1 MEVKDIIDLKTVK
14 TNMNVNTKE
23 EALKELANLLLEN
36 GNISEE
42 KGFIK
47 DIYVREAE
55 GQTGIG
61 NYLAIPHGKSAYVKK
76 IGVAIGINS
85 TEIPWESLDD
95 NGVKGIIL
103 FAVGNDHK
111 ETTSHLKL
119 LSLFARKLGN
129 DEVVKELLQSKS
141 PEDVVKAFSLSLIH
155 ISEPTRH

>member
-23 EALKELANLLLEN
+23 EALKELANLLL
-36 GNISEE
+36 
-42 KGFIK
+42 K
-47 DIYVREAE
+47 DIYDREAE

-129 DEVVKELLQSKS
+129 DEVVREFLQSKS
-141 PEDVVKAFSLSLIH
+141 PEDVVKAFS
-155 ISEPTRH
+155 

>member
-47 DIYVREAE
+47 DIYDREAE

-95 NGVKGIIL
+95 NGVKGIIR

-129 DEVVKELLQSKS
+129 DEVVREFLQSKS
-141 PEDVVKAFSLSLIH
+141 PEDVVKAFS
-155 ISEPTRH
+155 

>member
-47 DIYVREAE
+47 DIYDREAE

-103 FAVGNDHK
+103 
-111 ETTSHLKL
+111 L
-119 LSLFARKLGN
+119 LWAMIIKKQLAILN
-129 DEVVKELLQSKS
+129 YYHCL
-141 PEDVVKAFSLSLIH
+141 PEN
-155 ISEPTRH
+155 SEMMK

>member
-103 FAVGNDHK
+103 FAVGHDHK

-141 PEDVVKAFSLSLIH
+141 PEDVVKAFS
-155 ISEPTRH
+155 

>member
-47 DIYVREAE
+47 DIYDREAE

-95 NGVKGIIL
+95 NGVKGFIL

-129 DEVVKELLQSKS
+129 DEVVREFLQSKS
-141 PEDVVKAFSLSLIH
+141 PEDVVKAFS
-155 ISEPTRH
+155 

>member
-47 DIYVREAE
+47 DIYDREAE

-85 TEIPWESLDD
+85 TEIPWESLDG

-103 FAVGNDHK
+103 FTVGNDHK

-129 DEVVKELLQSKS
+129 DEVVREFLQSKS
-141 PEDVVKAFSLSLIH
+141 PEDVVKAFS
-155 ISEPTRH
+155 

>member
-95 NGVKGIIL
+95 NGVKRIIL

-141 PEDVVKAFSLSLIH
+141 PEDVVKAFS
-155 ISEPTRH
+155 

>member
-36 GNISEE
+36 GNISDE

-103 FAVGNDHK
+103 
-111 ETTSHLKL
+111 L
-119 LSLFARKLGN
+119 LWAMIIKKQLAILN
-129 DEVVKELLQSKS
+129 YYHCL
-141 PEDVVKAFSLSLIH
+141 PEN
-155 ISEPTRH
+155 SEMMK

>member
-95 NGVKGIIL
+95 NGVKEIIL

-141 PEDVVKAFSLSLIH
+141 PEDVVKAFS
-155 ISEPTRH
+155 

>member
-47 DIYVREAE
+47 DIYDREAE

-103 FAVGNDHK
+103 FAVGNYHK

-129 DEVVKELLQSKS
+129 DEVVREFLQSKS
-141 PEDVVKAFSLSLIH
+141 PEDVVKAFS
-155 ISEPTRH
+155 

>member
-47 DIYVREAE
+47 DIYDREAE

-103 FAVGNDHK
+103 FAVGNDQQLAILNYYHC
-111 ETTSHLKL
+111 L
-119 LSLFARKLGN
+119 
-129 DEVVKELLQSKS
+129 
-141 PEDVVKAFSLSLIH
+141 PEN
-155 ISEPTRH
+155 SEMMK

>member
-36 GNISEE
+36 GNISDE

-47 DIYVREAE
+47 DIYDREAE

-85 TEIPWESLDD
+85 TEIPWESLMDQ
-95 NGVKGIIL
+95 
-103 FAVGNDHK
+103 
-111 ETTSHLKL
+111 
-119 LSLFARKLGN
+119 
-129 DEVVKELLQSKS
+129 LQ
-141 PEDVVKAFSLSLIH
+141 H
-155 ISEPTRH
+155 CN

>member
-36 GNISEE
+36 GNISDE
-42 KGFIK
+42 KGFI
-47 DIYVREAE
+47 
-55 GQTGIG
+55 
-61 NYLAIPHGKSAYVKK
+61 
-76 IGVAIGINS
+76 
-85 TEIPWESLDD
+85 
-95 NGVKGIIL
+95 KGIIL

-129 DEVVKELLQSKS
+129 DEVVREFLQSKS
-141 PEDVVKAFSLSLIH
+141 PEDVVKVFS
-155 ISEPTRH
+155 

>member
-47 DIYVREAE
+47 DIYDREAE

-103 FAVGNDHK
+103 FDVGNDHK

-129 DEVVKELLQSKS
+129 DEVVREFLQSKS
-141 PEDVVKAFSLSLIH
+141 PEDVVKAFS
-155 ISEPTRH
+155 